1 MGRSQRDVGPKIVC
15 IVKSLLPMFEMMLVA
30 LVLFSGFGGSALL
43 MNEEKSA
50 GFVVLGLFK
59 ALFLG
64 DGDSFN
70 QLHELRGADVPGAFP
85 AMLITVACMV
95 FTICVLPL
103 LIAIYSNEYNK
114 KEELSSQLF
123 VQERAAMC
131 FECLLHPRW
140 PGHFEKALDTIH
152 GSVLRSDCM
161 YLPQSLQ
168 QREKLLKFIVAAVVA
183 TLAGFTG
190 LFSAASSPC
199 AAAVVFASLQLFLQA
214 FTLRS
219 SWLTPGA
226 YKGEEAKD
234 KDDDARRFFL
244 WICYS
249 KQDVEVEAGGL
260 RDRDLNAQIVQLRQT
275 IDELSLTSLKNQC
288 STIVETN
295 L

>member
-1 MGRSQRDVGPKIVC
+1 VLVWKTHSSCDRPTFGTWLRGFLSTNFCLRWARLMYMGRSQRVWGPKIVC
-15 IVKSLLPMFEMMLVA
+15 IVKSFQPMFEMMLVA
-30 LVLFSGFGGSALL
+30 LVLFSGFGGALLL

-140 PGHFEKALDTIH
+140 PGYFEKALDTIH
-152 GSVLRSDCM
+152 RSVLRSDCM

-168 QREKLLKFIVAAVVA
+168 QRQKLLKFIVAVVA
-183 TLAGFTG
+183 ILVGLTG
-190 LFSAASSPC
+190 LFSSASSPC
-199 AAAVVFASLQLFLQA
+199 CAAGVFASLQLLLQT

-260 RDRDLNAQIVQLRQT
+260 
-275 IDELSLTSLKNQC
+275 
-288 STIVETN
+288 
-295 L
+295 